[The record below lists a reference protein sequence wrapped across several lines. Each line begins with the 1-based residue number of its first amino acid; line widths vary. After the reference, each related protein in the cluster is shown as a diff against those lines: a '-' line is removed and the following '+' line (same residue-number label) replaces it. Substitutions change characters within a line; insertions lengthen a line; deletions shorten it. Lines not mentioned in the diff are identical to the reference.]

1 MTEKLRAQP
10 PEPRPAARQTQ
21 AEASDDAAASKAAA
35 TTSEAKVR
43 LIRPSS
49 PNPGCRG
56 LSPAFPCSAVLERR
70 IVEIQ
75 SVRLFCDSGR
85 AGRCIRLPSPCS
97 VAAAGASRRRPQNIH
112 GGRAQPAAGASVL
125 LRRIVP
131 HQRSEAHHRCQFHFP
146 PKKPDDCHPKYQ
158 VTRRPQWETNARG
171 TTRSPP

>member
-112 GGRAQPAAGASVL
+112 GGRLSPASGASVSCGG
-125 LRRIVP
+125 
-131 HQRSEAHHRCQFHFP
+131 RSEARHRCQFHFP
-146 PKKPDDCHPKYQ
+146 PKKPDYCHPRYQ